1 MTALPLKSLPE
12 SVRYR
17 LLAASCGKRPLAET
31 GRAAMVAAERAPES
45 AQALLA
51 LAKELYTAAWL
62 ADPLDGAMAAD
73 LAEFERR
80 LPGLS
85 PAAAKCAAVAAT
97 LCAIRPGYVVPPRLA
112 RLEEAGDYPALRD
125 WLRAERKL
133 APGNGFLAWNQYF
146 HAMANKDFEGAEA
159 VAASLAQVPALA
171 PVLAK
176 LTADARFLAGDYKG
190 AAAAYAEAG
199 QAFPI
204 LCGDREGEALY
215 RAGEKDAGLALLRQ
229 TVADAPFM
237 VNAALRLHDLAFG
250 LDAARA
256 PLPGKTAVLL
266 YSYNNAAKLD
276 LTLESLFSSLMN
288 DGQSGEPDV
297 LVRVLSNGSKDET
310 GTVIGKW
317 KERFGGRFEGVFLPV
332 NVGAA
337 PARNWLAS
345 LPEVAACEFA
355 AYLDD
360 DVRLPE
366 DWLSLL
372 GAAVAERPE
381 AGLWGCRVADY
392 EKPANLQ
399 QADQNLL
406 PPSQGDALF
415 SMSDAQLAA
424 FDFGQFSYLRP
435 ASSVTGCCHLFRTKT
450 LAASGEFD
458 IRFSPTQYD
467 DLDHDLRLCLSGET
481 IVYQGHLAVEHMKVS
496 GRALH
501 KSRAGSA
508 NAAANMYKLKSKY
521 SEKDVQDIET
531 RALKALETDLAAK
544 LAKLDLPY

>member
-1 MTALPLKSLPE
+1 MTSTPLKSLPE

-17 LLAASCGKRPLAET
+17 LLAASCGKRHLAET
-31 GRAAMVAAERAPES
+31 GRAAMAAAETNPES
-45 AQALLA
+45 AEALFA
-51 LAKELYTAAWL
+51 LAKELFTAAWL

-85 PAAAKCAAVAAT
+85 PAAAKCVAVAAA
-97 LCAIRPGYVVPPRLA
+97 LCAIRPGYQVPPRLA

-146 HAMANKDFEGAEA
+146 HAMANQDFEGAAA
-159 VAASLAQVPALA
+159 VAASLSLVPALA

-176 LTADARFLAGDYKG
+176 LTADARFLAGDYAA

-199 QAFPI
+199 QAFPG
-204 LCGDREGEALY
+204 LCADRAGEALF
-215 RAGEKDAGLALLRQ
+215 RDGKKDAGLDLLRR
-229 TVADAPFM
+229 TVTEAPWM
-237 VNAALRLHDLAFG
+237 TNAALRLHDLAFG
-250 LDAARA
+250 LEAART
-256 PLPGKTAVLL
+256 PLPGKTAILL

-276 LTLESLFSSLMN
+276 LTLESLFASAQN
-288 DGQSGEPDV
+288 GEQDA
-297 LVRVLSNGSKDET
+297 LIRVLSNGSTNET
-310 GTVIGKW
+310 EAVIGKW
-317 KERFGGRFEGVFLPV
+317 KERFGERFEGVFLPV

-345 LPEVAACEFA
+345 LPDVAACEFA
-355 AYLDD
+355 AFLDD
-360 DVRLPE
+360 DVRLPH
-366 DWLSLL
+366 DWLSLF
-372 GAAVAERPE
+372 GAAVNARPD
-381 AGLWGCRVADY
+381 AGLWGCRVVDY
-392 EKPANLQ
+392 EKAANLQ
-399 QADQNLL
+399 QTDLNLL
-406 PPSQGDALF
+406 PPSQGDNLF
-415 SMSDAQLAA
+415 SMTDAQLSA

-435 ASSVTGCCHLFRTKT
+435 ATSVTGCCHLFRTKT

-467 DLDHDLRLCLSGET
+467 DLDHDLRLCLTGET
-481 IVYQGHLAVEHMKVS
+481 IIYQGHLAVEHMKVS

-521 SEKDVQDIET
+521 SEKDVLGIQA
-531 RALKALETDLAAK
+531 RARGALEADLRAK
-544 LAKLDLPY
+544 LAKLGLPS